1 MNIINNIDL
10 AAMTAAILAVVAAM
24 VVVTNIV
31 VEVVK
36 KLWGD
41 GCPATLMAFIVA
53 MLLALVSLLVYC
65 SYTGTAL
72 LWYYI
77 VGALLLGFFVAYAAM
92 FGFDKLKQ
100 ALNELTGSTGKN
112 E

>member
-1 MNIINNIDL
+1 MNIINNIDF
-10 AAMTAAILAVVAAM
+10 ATVTAAILAIVAAM

-31 VEVVK
+31 VEVIK
-36 KLWGD
+36 KLWGN
-41 GCPATLMAFIVA
+41 GCPATLLAFIVA
-53 MLLALVSLLVYC
+53 MLVALVSLLVYC
-65 SYTGTAL
+65 SHTGTVI

-77 VGALLLGFFVAYAAM
+77 AGALLLGFFVAYAAM

-100 ALNELTGSTGKN
+100 AFNELSGGRN

>member
-1 MNIINNIDL
+1 MNIISSIDT
-10 AAMTAAILAVVAAM
+10 AAVLAAILAIVGAM

-31 VEVVK
+31 VEVIK

-41 GCPATLMAFIVA
+41 GCPATLLAFVVA
-53 MLLALVSLLVYC
+53 MLVALVGLLVYC
-65 SYTGTAL
+65 SYTGTAV

-77 VGALLLGFFVAYAAM
+77 VGALLLGFLVAYAAM

-100 ALNELTGSTGKN
+100 AMSELNGEHD

>member
-1 MNIINNIDL
+1 MDIINNIDI
-10 AAMTAAILAVVAAM
+10 AAVMAEILAVVAAM
-24 VVVTNIV
+24 VAATNII
-31 VEVVK
+31 VEVIK

-41 GCPATLMAFIVA
+41 GCPATPLAFVAA
-53 MLLALVSLLVYC
+53 MLVALVGLLVYC
-65 SYTGTAL
+65 STTGAAL

-77 VGALLLGFFVAYAAM
+77 AGALLLGFFVAYAAM

-100 ALNELTGSTGKN
+100 ALNELSGGRD